1 MLNLEERVCTEL
13 WVVVVVLCSLLYF
26 INDRFL
32 IVWFVLLMCLQNTE
46 PSFSRCEVL
55 FCVKQLYEINDITIL
70 SMDISCSSTPFCICC
85 CFFQTLMQKQS
96 E

>member
-32 IVWFVLLMCLQNTE
+32 IVWFVLLVVFAKHRTE
-46 PSFSRCEVL
+46 LFEV
-55 FCVKQLYEINDITIL
+55 
-70 SMDISCSSTPFCICC
+70 
-85 CFFQTLMQKQS
+85 
-96 E
+96 